1 MVFIYN
7 YYLLF
12 FSIIFKIILLQER
25 AELMWGD
32 DLPCISLATG
42 ASAMHKLRPQPSWD
56 RTCTA
61 GAAIGLLDELHLVSR
76 FNSLGLD
83 KQAEAVEN
91 GVDVLLASLT
101 SRRVRMGRSITR
113 TQRHHNDFC

>member
-1 MVFIYN
+1 MSEHDLVQLMFHLDN
-7 YYLLF
+7 YF
-12 FSIIFKIILLQER
+12 QNSFQER
-25 AELMWGD
+25 ADIVWGD
-32 DLPCISLATG
+32 DLPCISLTTG

-61 GAAIGLLDELHLVSR
+61 GAAIGLLDELHLVPQ

-91 GVDVLLASLT
+91 SVDVLLASLT
-101 SRRVRMGRSITR
+101 ARRVRMGRSITR
-113 TQRHHNDFC
+113 TQRHYNDFS